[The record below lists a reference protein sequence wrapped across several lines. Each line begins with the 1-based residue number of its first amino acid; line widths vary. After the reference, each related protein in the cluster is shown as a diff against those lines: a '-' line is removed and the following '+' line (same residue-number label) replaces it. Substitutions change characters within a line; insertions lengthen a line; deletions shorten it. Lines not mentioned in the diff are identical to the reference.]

1 MLKSPSY
8 AGSTAI
14 LVWSEKIIF
23 SDSEKMVKVPSYEG
37 DMSILKN
44 HISIITFL
52 RPGIIK
58 AQKKEGSFEEFFVQ
72 DGTVEY
78 FNDNLVVLSASA
90 INTKDLSKEFLE
102 NLNDDTK
109 NKLAEKDIEDHDR
122 YILNHKL
129 DVIKDIRI

>member
-1 MLKSPSY
+1 MDDNFKLEIISP
-8 AGSTAI
+8 
-14 LVWSEKIIF
+14 EKTFF
-23 SDSEKMVKVPSYEG
+23 SDDVKMVILPSYEG

-58 AQKKEGSFEEFFVQ
+58 VQKNDGSFEEFFAQ

-78 FNDNLVVLSASA
+78 FHDNLVILSASA
-90 INTKDLSKEFLE
+90 INVKDLSKEFLDK
-102 NLNDDTK
+102 LN
-109 NKLAEKDIEDHDR
+109 KDIRDKLTQKDISDHER

-129 DVIKDIRI
+129 DVLKEIRV

>member
-1 MLKSPSY
+1 MEENFKLEIISP
-8 AGSTAI
+8 
-14 LVWSEKIIF
+14 EKIIF
-23 SDSEKMVKVPSYEG
+23 SGDVKIVVLPSYEG

-58 AQKKEGSFEEFFVQ
+58 VQINESDFNEFFVQ

-78 FNDNLVVLSASA
+78 FSDTLVILSASV
-90 INTKDLSKEFLE
+90 INLKDLSKQFLE
-102 NLNDDTK
+102 NLNKETEG
-109 NKLAEKDIEDHDR
+109 KLLQKDITDHDR

-129 DVIKDIRI
+129 DAIKEIRI